1 MRTIV
6 ERCYV
11 VISIV
16 PLAWLA
22 LTIFQ
27 TPGSLVSGIA
37 IGAIIPLLVII
48 SLCLTV
54 FGLTLIIVAY
64 RKKDRIWHLVLAT
77 LVASCLANLAI
88 LSTMFDFSL

>member
-1 MRTIV
+1 MRTIL
-6 ERCYV
+6 EKGYV

-22 LTIFQ
+22 LAIFQ

-37 IGAIIPLLVII
+37 IGAMLPLLVII

-54 FGLTLIIVAY
+54 LGLTLIVVAY
-64 RKKDRIWHLVLAT
+64 RKRDRIWHLVLAT
-77 LVASCLANLAI
+77 LVASCLLDLAV
-88 LSTMFDFSL
+88 LSSIFDFRR

>member
-77 LVASCLANLAI
+77 LVASCLGDLAI
-88 LSTMFDFSL
+88 LSTIFGFSL